1 MFHIQENHGVIIMQ
15 KKVLLLSAVVAFS
28 GCLLVACSDD
38 TSANSDIID
47 VPAKSNAELGYSF
60 DFKITKTCEEVSKQ
74 SLAKS
79 SDDGVAENVDAYDD
93 YFDRSAHESVNFYVD
108 EDGAASFTK
117 VMPVQCGGIV
127 NTVEYELRNDTLHVS
142 FHEYFWENVY
152 DPKLGDSVWT
162 KTGFMEATCMACDA
176 ELEVKVPPQF
186 VGAKYLDDGLIYDI
200 VYRKK

>member
-15 KKVLLLSAVVAFS
+15 KRVLLLSAAVAFS
-28 GCLLVACSDD
+28 GCLLVGCSDD

-60 DFKITKTCEEVSKQ
+60 DFKMTKTCQEVSKQ

-79 SDDGVAENVDAYDD
+79 LDDGDAENEDADD
-93 YFDRSAHESVNFYVD
+93 YVFYRSAQESVDFFVD
-108 EDGAASFTK
+108 EDGSATFTK
-117 VMPVQCGGIV
+117 VMPIECGGV
-127 NTVEYELRNDTLHVS
+127 NTAEFEIINDTLHVS
-142 FHEYFWENVY
+142 FYDYIWENVY
-152 DPKLGDSVWT
+152 DPVLGDSVWT
-162 KTGFMEATCMACDA
+162 KTGYMQTSCRACHA

-186 VGAKYLDDGLIYDI
+186 VGAKYLENNDWIYDI